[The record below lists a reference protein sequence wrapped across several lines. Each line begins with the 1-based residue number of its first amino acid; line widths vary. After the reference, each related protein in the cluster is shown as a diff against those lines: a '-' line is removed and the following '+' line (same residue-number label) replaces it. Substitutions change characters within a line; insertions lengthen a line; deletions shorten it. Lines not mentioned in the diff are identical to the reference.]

1 MTDATG
7 VPRELE
13 AALEY
18 AFDDPSRL
26 ELALTHSSRAY
37 ETGSRDRH
45 NERLEFLG
53 DAILGF
59 VVGERLLD
67 AAGPGTQVGDL
78 SRRRAELVSE
88 APLAAKAR
96 ALGLGPHIRLGKGA
110 ARTGERERD
119 SLLAD
124 ALEAI
129 VAAIYLDG
137 GLDAARAF
145 VLRLY
150 EGELTAP
157 PGGRAG
163 DFKSHLQEILQARGL
178 PVPDYRVV
186 AESPTPQDPRF
197 EVEVLSEGKVLA
209 RGSGRTKKAAEIAA
223 AKAAL
228 ESIDA
233 RR

>member
-1 MTDATG
+1 MSDAA
-7 VPRELE
+7 E
-13 AALEY
+13 AARDLEPALGY
-18 AFDDPSRL
+18 RFEDAARL
-26 ELALTHSSRAY
+26 DLALTHSSRAY

-59 VVGERLLD
+59 VVGERLLE
-67 AAGPGTQVGDL
+67 AAGAGAQVGDL

-88 APLAAKAR
+88 APLAARAR

-110 ARTGERERD
+110 SRTGERERD
-119 SLLAD
+119 SILAD
-124 ALEAI
+124 ALEAV

-145 VLRLY
+145 VLRLF
-150 EGELTAP
+150 EGDIAAR
-157 PGGRAG
+157 PGALAG
-163 DFKSHLQEILQARGL
+163 DAKSRLQEILQARGL
-178 PVPDYRVV
+178 PVPEYRVV

-197 EVEVLSEGKVLA
+197 DVEVLSEGKALA
-209 RGSGRTKKAAEIAA
+209 RGTGRTKKAAETEA

-228 ESIDA
+228 DA
-233 RR
+233 LPG